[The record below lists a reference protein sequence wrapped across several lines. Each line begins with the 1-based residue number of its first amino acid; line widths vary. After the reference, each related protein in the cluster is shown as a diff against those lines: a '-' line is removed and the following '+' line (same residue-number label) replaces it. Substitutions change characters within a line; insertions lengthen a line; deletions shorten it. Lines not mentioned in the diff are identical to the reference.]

1 MATANT
7 EDFSDLHERVL
18 GFMGAFSSTQFAIDS
33 VIGLYLQRRMP
44 DLGSALQ
51 KQFLDKIRDD
61 QRLPLFKAFAAEACY
76 EGDLTHFEPIY
87 LRAKQVRDLI
97 GHSLNVI
104 GPVYSQNKPP
114 SVAVTRVS
122 KTKIQRVPSPLFP
135 STFVRLTADCE
146 WITEHVWR
154 AGYMAEPDMF
164 VRVDGKPAEPP
175 VPAASP
181 EGGEPL
187 V

>member
-1 MATANT
+1 MTTAHA
-7 EDFSDLHERVL
+7 EDFSELHERVL
-18 GFMGAFSSTQFAIDS
+18 RFMGAFSSTQFAIDN
-33 VIGLYLQRRMP
+33 VIGLYLRRRLP

-51 KQFLDKIRDD
+51 KQFLGKIRDD
-61 QRLPLFKAFAAEACY
+61 QRLPLFQAFADEARY

-87 LRAKQVRDLI
+87 LRAKQVRDMI
-97 GHSLNVI
+97 GHSLHVT
-104 GPVYSQNKPP
+104 GPVYSPNRPP
-114 SVAVTRVS
+114 FVGVTRVS
-122 KTKIQRVPSPLFP
+122 NTKIERAPSPLFP

-164 VRVDGKPAEPP
+164 VRVDGKPTEPP

-187 V
+187 G